1 MVDGEMQPC
10 AIANA
15 LPLMPMP
22 YPIPIFDGE
31 VQLWAIAILRVGHR
45 AQDIELFGGRR
56 RGAEPP
62 D

>member
-10 AIANA
+10 ATANA

-31 VQLWAIAILRVGHR
+31 VQLCAIAILRVGHR
-45 AQDIELFGGRR
+45 AQDNEFFWRGR